1 MARLPSAAYLPRLMR
16 IHDISQPLRDG
27 IAVWPGDQPFQLA
40 WTMTRA
46 AGDSVNVAAA
56 SLSVHTG
63 THVDGFR
70 HVTDDG
76 ATAAAMPLDAY
87 VGPAVVIDARGRD
100 RLTAE
105 LLDGVDPAATPRVL
119 FRTRDAV
126 DATRFPEDV
135 AWITP
140 ELAHALADRGFRLV
154 GTDAPSID
162 PIDSTTLD
170 AHRILAAGGV
180 ANLENAVLTQV
191 PPGRYILVA
200 LPLALADADSSPVR
214 AVLIEGVA
222 GGWT

>member
-1 MARLPSAAYLPRLMR
+1 MR
-16 IHDISQPLRDG
+16 IYDISQPVRDG
-27 IAVWPGDQPFQLA
+27 IAVWPGDRPFELA
-40 WTMTRA
+40 WSMSRA
-46 AGDSVNVAAA
+46 AGASVNVAAA
-56 SLSVHTG
+56 SLSMHTG

-76 ATAAAMPLDAY
+76 ATAAAMPLAPY
-87 VGPAVVIDARGRD
+87 LGPAVVVDARGRD

-105 LLDGVDPAATPRVL
+105 LLDGVDPDVTPRVL
-119 FRTRDAV
+119 FRTREVV
-126 DATRFPEDV
+126 DPTRFPEDV

-140 ELAHALADRGFRLV
+140 ELAHALVASGFRLV

-162 PIDSTTLD
+162 PIDSATLD

-200 LPLALADADSSPVR
+200 LPLPLVDADSSPVR
-214 AVLIEGVA
+214 AVLLEGGA
-222 GGWT
+222 LEGWT